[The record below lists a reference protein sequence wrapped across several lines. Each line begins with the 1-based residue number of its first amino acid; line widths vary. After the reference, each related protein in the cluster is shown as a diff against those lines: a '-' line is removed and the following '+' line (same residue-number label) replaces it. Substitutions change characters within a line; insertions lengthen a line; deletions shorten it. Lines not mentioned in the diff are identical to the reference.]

1 MAAEPSLLER
11 VFRYHFYMSIWV
23 YIVSILVFA
32 EYGLDIEFVH

>member
-1 MAAEPSLLER
+1 
-11 VFRYHFYMSIWV
+11 MSIWV